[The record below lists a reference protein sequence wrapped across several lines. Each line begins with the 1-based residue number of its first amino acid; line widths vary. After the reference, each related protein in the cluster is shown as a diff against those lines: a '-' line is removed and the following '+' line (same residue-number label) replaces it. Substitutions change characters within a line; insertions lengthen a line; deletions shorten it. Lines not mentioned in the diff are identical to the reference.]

1 MGAGLEISN
10 GRIPE
15 MNREPNALDAAASVA
30 MTIAE
35 YVAYAII
42 MGAPIAAWIMT
53 PAGMQ

>member
-1 MGAGLEISN
+1 
-10 GRIPE
+10 

-30 MTIAE
+30 MTLAE

-42 MGAPIAAWIMT
+42 IGAPIAAWIMT